1 MSVLHSPTEIRT
13 DAQYLIAVRANENV
27 YLFDAPLRK
36 TLDTRESL
44 IAVRADRE
52 FVFLYI
58 YNFQLG
64 HRLLF
69 VATC

>member
-1 MSVLHSPTEIRT
+1 VSAFYSPTEIRT

-27 YLFDAPLRK
+27 YLLDAPLGK
-36 TLDTRESL
+36 TFDTRESL
-44 IAVRADRE
+44 IAVGADRE

-69 VATC
+69 VATY